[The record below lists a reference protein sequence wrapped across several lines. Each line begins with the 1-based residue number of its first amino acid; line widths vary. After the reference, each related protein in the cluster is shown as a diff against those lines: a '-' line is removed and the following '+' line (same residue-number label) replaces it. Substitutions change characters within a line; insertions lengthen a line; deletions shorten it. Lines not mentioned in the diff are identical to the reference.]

1 MSFSIVSSN
10 LGAIRR
16 DSFIP
21 YTYLASSRPS
31 YHQSQRRTFCRYTHR
46 SHNAASRALGRMHDY
61 RRHLLSIVRHHKAAG
76 SGHRPWT
83 GTFHN
88 GHTCQ
93 FRRWKSNSRNG
104 PRGPHRPWQD
114 DWAFRDPWEFH
125 RNWRQRRM
133 QEIEREIEKDPYT
146 ALFGQSL
153 DPLAYRDFRHGSW
166 SEVFRAFL
174 GVGLGDRGRPSHS
187 NPTTITITNPRTK
200 TGADTRPSGSGSKIN
215 NTEDKDPSSAEN
227 SNAKK
232 SEEGS
237 PQQTATKTDAKAF
250 KFDPI
255 SNRMIPVTS
264 HPLRDSDGDSKKGD
278 GRSVGT
284 SENSQEAESG
294 GNSNNNV
301 RTINNE
307 ISDRSQESI
316 EDPQNLRHHELQGS
330 GSLAPSASSHS
341 EINPSSESADSSC
354 DENKSSGNGM
364 HRGKLAAEASG
375 PPPETIP
382 EGTDVSQTSEK
393 AEKPK
398 MTDSTAD
405 KKQKTSQQLEN
416 SLDNLQER
424 EESEDL
430 DLLRADDIRV
440 PYHSK
445 KGKQEL
451 DAQKQKRREALEA
464 DFVAF
469 TDITDD
475 VHADVRSASQGHD
488 NSKTVER
495 KKAQETSGSPD
506 IERPRKD
513 PVSLKEDQR
522 QDPQPTSYQ
531 TDNHRPLET
540 DNDRKV
546 DTSTSTDTHQ
556 PPTQSSPKVQEPTK
570 QPRQNES
577 ANSSQ
582 APESPP
588 PSSAQSHYPSPSPPT
603 TYRVLA
609 YDLSTRQVTTAETTS
624 SQYAKESVHPA
635 DVLPC
640 LNNPAKFLPH
650 FAAMRQDGYEI
661 VSGGGDILVFKKTR
675 HPEAAPDAAVD
686 DEKSATTTATAKSSA
701 SPQTYGSTSDGAAK
715 EGDLNKPNPK
725 PTNNTPRTE
734 NENDSSSPNQATRLV
749 RRQETVFTGGPPNWS
764 PYISPSSSSPPPSS
778 SASQFPN
785 PSIPEDS
792 SHPNSADSK
801 EGGSSRT
808 PNVLSRVLFT
818 GAATA
823 ATCYA
828 VGVVGEYFRTGGEDG
843 RGFDAFTVF
852 ESERRRNER
861 DG

>member
-1 MSFSIVSSN
+1 
-10 LGAIRR
+10 
-16 DSFIP
+16 
-21 YTYLASSRPS
+21 
-31 YHQSQRRTFCRYTHR
+31 
-46 SHNAASRALGRMHDY
+46 
-61 RRHLLSIVRHHKAAG
+61 
-76 SGHRPWT
+76 
-83 GTFHN
+83 
-88 GHTCQ
+88 
-93 FRRWKSNSRNG
+93 
-104 PRGPHRPWQD
+104 
-114 DWAFRDPWEFH
+114 
-125 RNWRQRRM
+125 M

-166 SEVFRAFL
+166 SELFRAFL
-174 GVGLGDRGRPSHS
+174 GVDLGDRDRPSHS

-200 TGADTRPSGSGSKIN
+200 TGEDAKRPSGSGSKSN

-227 SNAKK
+227 SNVKK

-278 GRSVGT
+278 SRSVGT

-330 GSLAPSASSHS
+330 GSLAPSPNPQS
-341 EINPSSESADSSC
+341 EVNPSSEPAGSSC

-364 HRGKLAAEASG
+364 HRGKLAAEDSV
-375 PPPETIP
+375 PPPGTIP

-393 AEKPK
+393 AEKPE
-398 MTDSTAD
+398 MADPTAD
-405 KKQKTSQQLEN
+405 KKQKTSQQLES

-424 EESEDL
+424 EKSEDL

-469 TDITDD
+469 TNITDD
-475 VHADVRSASQGHD
+475 APAEDVRSASQGHD

-495 KKAQETSGSPD
+495 KKAQKTSGSPD
-506 IERPRKD
+506 IEQPRKD
-513 PVSLKEDQR
+513 PVSLREDQR
-522 QDPQPTSYQ
+522 QDSQPTSYQ
-531 TDNHRPLET
+531 TDNHKPLET
-540 DNDRKV
+540 DNNRKV
-546 DTSTSTDTHQ
+546 DTSTSTVTHQ
-556 PPTQSSPKVQEPTK
+556 PPTQSKPETQEPTK
-570 QPRQNES
+570 QPTQSKS
-577 ANSSQ
+577 ATPSQ
-582 APESPP
+582 APESSP
-588 PSSAQSHYPSPSPPT
+588 PSSAQSHYSSPSPPT

-650 FAAMRQDGYEI
+650 FATMRRDGYEI
-661 VSGGGDILVFKKTR
+661 VSGGGDVLVFKKTR
-675 HPEAAPDAAVD
+675 HPEVATDAAVD
-686 DEKSATTTATAKSSA
+686 DEKSATTTATAAAKSSA

-715 EGDLNKPNPK
+715 EGDSNKPSPNFTDTTPK
-725 PTNNTPRTE
+725 TKTE
-734 NENDSSSPNQATRLV
+734 NENDSSSPNQPPRLV

-764 PYISPSSSSPPPSS
+764 PYISPSSSSPPLSS
-778 SASQFPN
+778 SASEFPN
-785 PSIPEDS
+785 PGIPEDS
-792 SHPNSADSK
+792 SHPNSTDSK